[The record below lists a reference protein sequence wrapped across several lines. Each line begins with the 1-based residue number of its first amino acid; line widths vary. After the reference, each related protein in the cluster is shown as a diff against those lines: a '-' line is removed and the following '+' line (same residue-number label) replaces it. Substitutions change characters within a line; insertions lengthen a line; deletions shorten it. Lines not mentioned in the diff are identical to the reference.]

1 MDDLPIIYILIGTG
15 SKPLAG
21 YSHFSGDFINACEQE
36 LKNVK
41 PKQFILKI
49 NRDYKIFYLNKDNI
63 TYMTLT
69 SKKISITCRCLSCR
83 EHGKR
88 IWTPFTKKKFKKD
101 RDMV

>member
-21 YSHFSGDFINACEQE
+21 YSHFSADFINACKQE

-41 PKQFILKI
+41 LKQFILKI
-49 NRDYKIFYLNKDNI
+49 NRDYKIFYLNKNNI

-69 SKKISITCRCLSCR
+69 SKTYPLPAGACLVESMEREFGPILQKKI
-83 EHGKR
+83 
-88 IWTPFTKKKFKKD
+88 
-101 RDMV
+101 